1 MTALESAPVSLPSD
15 LVVRLQELLGSEGVL
30 LEEAE
35 VQEFQDPYW
44 IAGDRTYRG
53 SAVVLPESTEQVQAV
68 VRLANEYDVP
78 LWTTSQG
85 RNNGYGGAS
94 PRVGGSL
101 QVSLRRMNRVLE
113 IDPELAYA
121 VVEPGVRWLD
131 LYEALE
137 TGGHRLRLSVPD
149 IGWGSMVGNSL
160 DNGVTYMPNGQDFSA
175 ACGME
180 VVLPDG
186 ELLRTGLG
194 AQPGNP
200 AWHVYKR
207 GVGPVLDPLFMQS
220 NLGIVTRMGV
230 WLQPTPEAYQTLSLN
245 IQHTSDLGAAVDAV
259 RDLMLSGLVRGVP
272 CFYSAPLNGTI
283 IKDLPMQPGTVWT
296 EEQLDQY
303 GRDTGLGR
311 WSVRIAL
318 WDDPDVME
326 VKRRKIAQVWAR
338 IPDSSVYEGPV
349 YTPEQYGDIT
359 NQTEKVQIGIPHLDL
374 LELFPPFVG
383 HVEVSP
389 VAPMKGDV
397 IDEVVDII
405 SSTLVANGFMAQIG
419 ILAISARSAA
429 VVTGINFDKTNPDMT
444 KAALSVAHN
453 LINELGER
461 GYVPYRTHLHFMD
474 DVAGHLS
481 FNDGAYHR
489 FLGKIKDAVDPRGI
503 LSPGR
508 YGVWPTQNGEGQPE
522 R

>member
-1 MTALESAPVSLPSD
+1 MTALDAAPGALPTELVS
-15 LVVRLQELLGSEGVL
+15 RLQELLGTEAVL
-30 LEEAE
+30 LEEAQIE
-35 VQEFQDPYW
+35 EYRDPYW
-44 IAGDRTYRG
+44 IPGDSTYHG
-53 SAVVLPESTEQVQAV
+53 AAVVLPENTEQVQAV
-68 VRLANEYDVP
+68 VRLANEFDVP

-85 RNNGYGGAS
+85 RNNGYGGAA

-101 QVSLRRMNRVLE
+101 QVSLRNMNRVLE
-113 IDPELAYA
+113 IDGELAYA

-131 LYEALE
+131 LHEALE
-137 TGGHRLRLSVPD
+137 AGGHRLRLSVPD

-160 DNGVTYMPNGQDFSA
+160 DNGVTYMANGQDFSA

-186 ELLRTGLG
+186 EVLRTGLG

-200 AWHVYKR
+200 GWHVYKR

-220 NLGIVTRMGV
+220 NLGIVTKMGV

-245 IQHTSDLGAAVDAV
+245 IERHSDLGAAVDAV
-259 RDLMLSGLVRGVP
+259 RDLMLAGLVRGVP

-283 IKDLPMQPGTVWT
+283 IKDLPMQPGAAWT
-296 EEQLDQY
+296 EEQLDEH
-303 GRDTGLGR
+303 GRETGLGR

-318 WDDPDVME
+318 WDDPDVMA
-326 VKRRKIAQVWAR
+326 VKRSKITDVWSR
-338 IPDSSVYEGPV
+338 IPGSTVYEGPV
-349 YTPEQYGDIT
+349 YTPEQYGEIT

-374 LELFPPFVG
+374 LNLFPPFVG

-389 VAPMKGDV
+389 VAPMKGEV
-397 IDEVVDII
+397 ITEVVRTIGD
-405 SSTLVANGFMAQIG
+405 TLVANGFMAQIG

-429 VVTGINFDKTNPDMT
+429 VVTGINYDKTNEDMT
-444 KAALSVAHN
+444 KAALSVAGN
-453 LINELGER
+453 LINELGHQ

-489 FLGKIKDAVDPRGI
+489 FLTKIKDAVDPRGI

-508 YGVWPTQNGEGQPE
+508 YGVWPSRRGEDGTG

>member
-1 MTALESAPVSLPSD
+1 MTALDPAVGSLPTE
-15 LVVRLQELLGSEGVL
+15 LVSRLQELLGTEAVL
-30 LEEAE
+30 LEDEQ

-44 IAGDRTYRG
+44 IPGDSTYRG
-53 SAVVLPESTEQVQAV
+53 SAVVLPASTEQVQAV

-78 LWTTSQG
+78 LSTSSQG

-101 QVSLRRMNRVLE
+101 QLSLRRMDRVLE
-113 IDPELAYA
+113 IDDELAYA

-131 LYEALE
+131 LHEALE
-137 TGGHRLRLSVPD
+137 AGGHRLRLSVPD

-160 DNGVTYMPNGQDFSA
+160 DNGVTYMANGQDFSA

-200 AWHVYKR
+200 GWHVYKR

-245 IQHTSDLGAAVDAV
+245 IEHDTDLGAAVDAV
-259 RDLMLSGLVRGVP
+259 RDLMLAGLVRGVP
-272 CFYSAPLNGTI
+272 CFYGAPLNGTI
-283 IKDLPMQPGTVWT
+283 IKDLPMQPGTAWT
-296 EEQLDQY
+296 DEQLDDH
-303 GRDTGLGR
+303 GRETGLGR

-318 WDDPDVME
+318 WDDPDVMA
-326 VKRRKIAQVWAR
+326 VKRAKILHIWSR
-338 IPDSSVYEGPV
+338 IPGSSVYEGPV
-349 YTPEQYGDIT
+349 YTPDQYGEIT

-374 LELFPPFVG
+374 LDLFPPFVG

-397 IDEVVDII
+397 VTEVVDII
-405 SSTLVANGFMAQIG
+405 RTTLVSNGFLAQIG

-429 VVTGINFDKTNPDMT
+429 VVTGINFDKTNEDMT

-453 LINELGER
+453 LINELGEQ

-508 YGVWPTQNGEGQPE
+508 YGVWGSQGSE
-522 R
+522 RGNDR